1 MTCIHPI
8 YPIEQYTL
16 SIWSLVLLG
25 MYGTQVKHN
34 MAVREVFGLQENA
47 FYVLKRLY
55 KVGDTHTILQWTG
68 VLSSFIL
75 VVRMLD
81 PIPVWGIYPPTV
93 VDFLSHLTT
102 AITLS
107 GMLQGLRTLTNATL
121 KRSNIELGRFFAK
134 LAHLLSI
141 ITITSAISTSLV
153 FFLVTD
159 ILFWSDAINIA
170 VIATVFAIFIIGFRY
185 TLWKMKQ
192 FLPVLHEFES
202 TTPRTIKE
210 SIRKA
215 MRAFDRLNK
224 LWWITF
230 AIICVIWAIQFMII
244 WGLLDMGKYQKP
256 NKNRYKV
263 TNAIFLYLQIIS
275 LTVMLKYAWIPVDM
289 IGTTSTNSALISV
302 SEPQEPQNT
311 TMPSISEGQESVSL
325 ENLTD
330 TPTPEEIQ
338 LPHSLNERQYQLLER
353 MRLNLLVS
361 Q

>member
-1 MTCIHPI
+1 MTCIYPI

-16 SIWSLVLLG
+16 SIWSLILLG

-68 VLSSFIL
+68 TLSSFIL

-81 PIPVWGIYPPTV
+81 PIPIWGIYPPVV

-107 GMLQGLRTLTNATL
+107 GMLQGLRTLTNATM
-121 KRSNIELGRFFAK
+121 KRSNIELGRFFTK
-134 LAHLLSI
+134 LAHFLSI
-141 ITITSAISTSLV
+141 ITITSAIATSLV

-159 ILFWSDAINIA
+159 ILFWSDGINIT
-170 VIATVFAIFIIGFRY
+170 VIATVFVIFIIGFRC

-192 FLPVLHEFES
+192 FLPILHEFEP
-202 TTPRTIKE
+202 TTPRTMRD

-215 MRAFDRLNK
+215 IRAFNRLNK

-230 AIICVIWAIQFMII
+230 AIICVIWTIQVII
-244 WGLLDMGKYQKP
+244 MWGLLDMDKYQKP
-256 NKNRYKV
+256 MKNRYKI

-289 IGTTSTNSALISV
+289 IGVSNTNSALVSI
-302 SEPQEPQNT
+302 SEPQEHQNN

-338 LPHSLNERQYQLLER
+338 LPHYLNERQYELLER

-361 Q
+361 R